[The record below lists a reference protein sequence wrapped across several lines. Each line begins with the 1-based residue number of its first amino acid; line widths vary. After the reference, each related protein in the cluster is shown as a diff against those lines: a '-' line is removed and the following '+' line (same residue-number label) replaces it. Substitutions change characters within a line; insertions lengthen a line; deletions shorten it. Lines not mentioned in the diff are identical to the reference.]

1 MALLSPCPARPSLRP
16 TLHRPP
22 VSVGAPTPAGRNA
35 SPSIC
40 RLIGML
46 HCARRTGAAEGRLG
60 IGAHVQ
66 VSLQVTPASTRSLGQ
81 VGRAALAARMDSATA
96 VVAATTAAGLRIGM
110 E

>member
-16 TLHRPP
+16 TLH
-22 VSVGAPTPAGRNA
+22 
-35 SPSIC
+35 IC

-66 VSLQVTPASTRSLGQ
+66 VSLQVTPAAARSLGQ